1 MATKL
6 KRNNYSV
13 GWICAIP
20 IELEAARKVL
30 DEIHPKLSVPHSD
43 ENYYEFGRIG
53 EHNVVI
59 SCLPQAKYGLTNAAI
74 VATHMRTTFTR
85 LRFGLMVGVGGG
97 APNSSNDLRLGDIV
111 ISQPTDHSGGVIQYD
126 FGKAIENGEFEMTG
140 FLNAPPAILL
150 SGVSAMTA
158 MDQVKLGKR
167 IFDAAWEVEE
177 EDGRFYY
184 PGQDTDRLF
193 RGNYLHIPGEGRQ
206 RDTCDACDASSVII
220 RPKRRYGHPH
230 VHYGIIASGNQVM
243 KDGVKRDKISAQTGA
258 LCFEMEAAGL
268 INNFPCLVI
277 RGICDYSDGHKNK
290 RWQPYAALVATIY
303 AKELLLQIPAA
314 SKDEMET
321 GASQGIIKEINFVIP
336 FSIPFPR
343 NRTFVGRRE
352 ELGEIYKYFTRTKFT
367 DMPCI
372 FALTGTGG
380 MGKTQIA
387 IEYACRHDTDYTA
400 VFWVSAVSEVTIR
413 ASFIDIMQR
422 IIKEQARITWPE
434 STPDYEIVSLKLGI
448 PGLVDSGGRISTDSE
463 TISDIQSALFRWLQ
477 LPDNNK
483 WLLIFDNA
491 DDMETFDIQEYF
503 PNYGGGAILITSRR
517 PEFSHSAEQADLEGL
532 DKESAIK
539 LLLSLAHLSNSLEV
553 VKPDAANL
561 VEKLGFMPL
570 AISHAGCFIHE
581 AKVPLREYLSYY
593 DKAFMAVQSKK
604 PRFGWNYRDDT
615 AATTWEISF
624 SKIEEQDKEAA
635 LLLLIC
641 SYLNHEEIFEDL
653 WKDEQFNKNIQLE
666 FKNRIMLL
674 ASYSLVKIIRFGVFS
689 IHPVVHSWAR
699 ERLQRSE
706 QFQIIRNV
714 IRILGRA
721 SQTEKVLR
729 ESSKWDTHEERRIVS
744 HLEYLHRYS
753 EHSFSQI
760 FLYDERTGN
769 EDLFFAFSNIASVF
783 DNQGKY
789 HKAMQWYERALAG
802 CEKVLGKDHPSTLD
816 IVHNLALVFNNQ
828 AEYDKAMQLYERVLV
843 GCEKALGKDH
853 PSTLDTVHNIALI
866 FENRGKYEEAMQ
878 LYERV
883 LAGREK
889 TLGED
894 HPSTLNT
901 AKRLRILTEK
911 TGASNFT
918 CIIV

>member
-1 MATKL
+1 
-6 KRNNYSV
+6 
-13 GWICAIP
+13 
-20 IELEAARKVL
+20 
-30 DEIHPKLSVPHSD
+30 
-43 ENYYEFGRIG
+43 
-53 EHNVVI
+53 
-59 SCLPQAKYGLTNAAI
+59 
-74 VATHMRTTFTR
+74 
-85 LRFGLMVGVGGG
+85 
-97 APNSSNDLRLGDIV
+97 
-111 ISQPTDHSGGVIQYD
+111 
-126 FGKAIENGEFEMTG
+126 
-140 FLNAPPAILL
+140 
-150 SGVSAMTA
+150 
-158 MDQVKLGKR
+158 
-167 IFDAAWEVEE
+167 
-177 EDGRFYY
+177 
-184 PGQDTDRLF
+184 
-193 RGNYLHIPGEGRQ
+193 
-206 RDTCDACDASSVII
+206 
-220 RPKRRYGHPH
+220 
-230 VHYGIIASGNQVM
+230 
-243 KDGVKRDKISAQTGA
+243 
-258 LCFEMEAAGL
+258 
-268 INNFPCLVI
+268 
-277 RGICDYSDGHKNK
+277 
-290 RWQPYAALVATIY
+290 
-303 AKELLLQIPAA
+303 
-314 SKDEMET
+314 
-321 GASQGIIKEINFVIP
+321 
-336 FSIPFPR
+336 
-343 NRTFVGRRE
+343 
-352 ELGEIYKYFTRTKFT
+352 
-367 DMPCI
+367 
-372 FALTGTGG
+372 
-380 MGKTQIA
+380 
-387 IEYACRHDTDYTA
+387 
-400 VFWVSAVSEVTIR
+400 
-413 ASFIDIMQR
+413 MQR

-434 STPDYEIVSLKLGI
+434 SAPDYEIVSLKLGI

-491 DDMETFDIQEYF
+491 DDLETFDIQEYF

-553 VKPDAANL
+553 VKHDAANL

-581 AKVPLREYLSYY
+581 AKVPLKEYLPYY

-641 SYLNHEEIFEDL
+641 SYLNPEEIFEDL

-666 FKNRIMLL
+666 CRYYYPNLVNIIISIFSLVKNRIMLL

-744 HLEYLHRYS
+744 HLEYLHRSS

-789 HKAMQWYERALAG
+789 HTAMQWYERALAG
-802 CEKVLGKDHPSTLD
+802 SE
-816 IVHNLALVFNNQ
+816 
-828 AEYDKAMQLYERVLV
+828 E
-843 GCEKALGKDH
+843 
-853 PSTLDTVHNIALI
+853 NI
-866 FENRGKYEEAMQ
+866 RQ
-878 LYERV
+878 RSPV
-883 LAGREK
+883 
-889 TLGED
+889 
-894 HPSTLNT
+894 NT
-901 AKRLRILTEK
+901 
-911 TGASNFT
+911 
-918 CIIV
+918 

>member
-258 LCFEMEAAGL
+258 LCFEMEAA
-268 INNFPCLVI
+268 
-277 RGICDYSDGHKNK
+277 
-290 RWQPYAALVATIY
+290 
-303 AKELLLQIPAA
+303 A

-553 VKPDAANL
+553 
-561 VEKLGFMPL
+561 
-570 AISHAGCFIHE
+570 
-581 AKVPLREYLSYY
+581 
-593 DKAFMAVQSKK
+593 
-604 PRFGWNYRDDT
+604 
-615 AATTWEISF
+615 
-624 SKIEEQDKEAA
+624 
-635 LLLLIC
+635 
-641 SYLNHEEIFEDL
+641 FE
-653 WKDEQFNKNIQLE
+653 
-666 FKNRIMLL
+666 
-674 ASYSLVKIIRFGVFS
+674 
-689 IHPVVHSWAR
+689 
-699 ERLQRSE
+699 
-706 QFQIIRNV
+706 V
-714 IRILGRA
+714 I
-721 SQTEKVLR
+721 
-729 ESSKWDTHEERRIVS
+729 
-744 HLEYLHRYS
+744 
-753 EHSFSQI
+753 
-760 FLYDERTGN
+760 
-769 EDLFFAFSNIASVF
+769 
-783 DNQGKY
+783 
-789 HKAMQWYERALAG
+789 
-802 CEKVLGKDHPSTLD
+802 
-816 IVHNLALVFNNQ
+816 
-828 AEYDKAMQLYERVLV
+828 
-843 GCEKALGKDH
+843 
-853 PSTLDTVHNIALI
+853 
-866 FENRGKYEEAMQ
+866 
-878 LYERV
+878 
-883 LAGREK
+883 
-889 TLGED
+889 
-894 HPSTLNT
+894 
-901 AKRLRILTEK
+901 
-911 TGASNFT
+911 
-918 CIIV
+918 